1 MRDYEQ
7 REVRASVEMQRAARE
22 VAWVNER
29 LVELLAARGVTRG
42 EVDEFLRRRKEER
55 DRGGAFEDYARS
67 ANQDPESF
75 QRSRGGVTR
84 AVLVAG
90 AEASDPAIVASEGV
104 SKGIG
109 DARGRGRVSGSGIEG
124 RDIDTDTST
133 STEVGMSV
141 DMSTSGPAESG
152 DVKHVCDGTS
162 TTPKPCSHIN
172 EGSRALLTSCDD
184 AANIIAQ
191 LQGHGDVLHARET
204 LGCGDSPNC
213 HIKNTR
219 LFQLMDET

>member
-1 MRDYEQ
+1 MPRKVRLPASPAQNRENQQRSRARRREHLASLEARVRDYEQ

-133 STEVGMSV
+133 STE
-141 DMSTSGPAESG
+141 
-152 DVKHVCDGTS
+152 
-162 TTPKPCSHIN
+162 
-172 EGSRALLTSCDD
+172 GSRALLTSCDD